1 MSVRQ
6 LWEGADGDNVIMHL
20 DGRSKLFVLFS
31 IAILAITIDN
41 PRTLFLLFSGTLLLH
56 FAARTSIYKWQVMAL
71 LLLLGLWGSMV
82 SQALFFAQTPRTP
95 IFMLISP
102 DLPVLGS
109 LTNGLFIYQEGI
121 LYGAIQGLR
130 SSIMLSMGLLICW
143 NSDPRQLLKALMA
156 WHLSPQVAFM
166 LVTALRFLPVLASEA
181 SEVITAL
188 RLRSNSKVGRQSIC
202 RHLPYV
208 VNPLLAR
215 CLRRAQTLALSVVSR
230 GFFLSAN
237 RKKVVWPMKEFS
249 SCLVL
254 ALLVL
259 ATVGSKVVYLASEQG
274 FYVGFL
280 RYLYDWTKL
289 YL

>member
-1 MSVRQ
+1 MSIKQ
-6 LWEGADGDNVIMHL
+6 LWEGADSNSWMTRL
-20 DGRSKLFVLFS
+20 DGRSKLCILFS
-31 IAILAITIDN
+31 VAILAITIDN

-56 FAARTSIYKWQVMAL
+56 FAAKTSIYKWQVFAL

-95 IFMLISP
+95 LVMLISP
-102 DLPVLGS
+102 DFPLLGT

-130 SSIMLSMGLLICW
+130 SSIMLSLGLLICW
-143 NSDPRQLLKALMA
+143 NSDPRQLLKALVA

-166 LVTALRFLPVLASEA
+166 LVTALRFLPVLASETG
-181 SEVITAL
+181 EVITAL
-188 RLRSNSKVGRQSIC
+188 RLRSNSKIDRQSTW

-230 GFFLSAN
+230 GFFLTSN
-237 RKKVVWPMKEFS
+237 KKTYDWPQKELIMCSIIVLVVVLTVS
-249 SCLVL
+249 S
-254 ALLVL
+254 
-259 ATVGSKVVYLASEQG
+259 KIVYLASEQG
-274 FYVGFL
+274 YYVGAL
-280 RYLYDWTKL
+280 RYIYDWTKL

>member
-1 MSVRQ
+1 
-6 LWEGADGDNVIMHL
+6 
-20 DGRSKLFVLFS
+20 
-31 IAILAITIDN
+31 
-41 PRTLFLLFSGTLLLH
+41 
-56 FAARTSIYKWQVMAL
+56 
-71 LLLLGLWGSMV
+71 MV

-95 IFMLISP
+95 IFVLISP
-102 DLPVLGS
+102 TFPILGP
-109 LTNGLFIYQEGI
+109 LTNGLFVYQEGI

-130 SSIMLSMGLLICW
+130 SSIMLSLGLLICW

-166 LVTALRFLPVLASEA
+166 LVTALRFLPVLASETG
-181 SEVITAL
+181 EVITAL
-188 RLRSNSKVGRQSIC
+188 RLRSNSKIGRQSIC

-230 GFFLSAN
+230 GFFLASN
-237 RKKVVWPMKEFS
+237 KNLKTWPVKEFT

-254 ALLVL
+254 ALVVL
-259 ATVGSKVVYLASEQG
+259 ATVGSKVAYLASEQG

>member
-1 MSVRQ
+1 MSIKQ
-6 LWEGADGDNVIMHL
+6 LWEGAEGNSWVTRL
-20 DGRSKLFVLFS
+20 DGRSKLCILFS

-41 PRTLFLLFSGTLLLH
+41 SRTLFILFSSTLLLH
-56 FAARTSIYKWQVMAL
+56 FAAKTSIYKWQVLAL
-71 LLLLGLWGSMV
+71 LLLLGLWGSMF

-102 DLPVLGS
+102 NFFLLGP
-109 LTNGLFIYQEGI
+109 LTNGLYIYQEGI

-130 SSIMLSMGLLICW
+130 SSIMLSLGLLICW
-143 NSDPRQLLKALMA
+143 NSDPRQLLKALVA

-166 LVTALRFLPVLASEA
+166 LVTALRFLPVLASETG
-181 SEVITAL
+181 EVITAL
-188 RLRSNSKVGRQSIC
+188 RLRSNSKIGRQSIW

-230 GFFLSAN
+230 GLFLASN
-237 RKKVVWPMKEFS
+237 KKTFAWPQKELII
-249 SCLVL
+249 CLV
-254 ALLVL
+254 VGIFVVI
-259 ATVGSKVVYLASEQG
+259 TVSSKIVYLASEQG
-274 FYVGFL
+274 YYVGAL
-280 RYLYDWTKL
+280 RYIYDWTKL